1 MYRFVEY
8 TTGQYM
14 TQEVITVAR
23 STTLRELEQ
32 LFERHDFNAFP
43 VVEAGTILGLVTKL
57 DFLRA
62 FIFTTG
68 QIVPHYDELMQ
79 RVVSD
84 VMTEA
89 VVHLDATTPLTRALQ
104 MMVDL
109 KARSFPVVSPDRQ
122 LAGMISREDVMRA
135 LRDATSA
142 ERNALR

>member
-1 MYRFVEY
+1 MYRFIEY

-43 VVEAGTILGLVTKL
+43 VVEAGTMLGLVTKL

-109 KARSFPVVSPDRQ
+109 KARSFPVVRPDRQ

>member
-43 VVEAGTILGLVTKL
+43 VVEAGTMLGLVTKL

>member
-43 VVEAGTILGLVTKL
+43 VVEAGTMLGLVTKL

-109 KARSFPVVSPDRQ
+109 KARSFPVVGPDRQ

>member
-1 MYRFVEY
+1 MRK
-8 TTGQYM
+8 
-14 TQEVITVAR
+14 
-23 STTLRELEQ
+23 LL
-32 LFERHDFNAFP
+32 L
-43 VVEAGTILGLVTKL
+43 AGTMLGLVTKL
-57 DFLRA
+57 EFLRA